1 MRLMG
6 DVRALPS
13 PDTAPIMEGRCCPH
27 PIPALWELRTPV
39 GLLGLEGQPEP
50 RCSSPARV
58 GMWAAQV
65 SSGFTRLTLPL
76 FPHTRLSPH
85 FYFTPSSSSI
95 FLPLEMC
102 GGRGKKLVGEG
113 PVQSRSNAFFS
124 VALECCSKG
133 LGRCATT
140 RQILLCLG
148 LPPSSKLPA
157 QVFLLGL
164 SILGL
169 LPDCRVLPPLPSA
182 SPFTISFSAGRDGAA
197 PAPSCHPPPG
207 QPSISLPLALG
218 SSLPFSCQLLKS

>member
-1 MRLMG
+1 MG
-6 DVRALPS
+6 CPGILRFHTSYTASFPTYKTQPS
-13 PDTAPIMEGRCCPH
+13 
-27 PIPALWELRTPV
+27 
-39 GLLGLEGQPEP
+39 LLLH
-50 RCSSPARV
+50 S
-58 GMWAAQV
+58 
-65 SSGFTRLTLPL
+65 FFLI
-76 FPHTRLSPH
+76 
-85 FYFTPSSSSI
+85 Y

-182 SPFTISFSAGRDGAA
+182 SPFTISFSAGRDGPA

-207 QPSISLPLALG
+207 QPSIFLPLALG